1 MPNKKPRSLEVRWSV
16 QRRFSKS
23 ALDGVASRL
32 DLQPLPSRA
41 SWDPS
46 GAQTDEQIEQYYRN
60 VSIGDRAAIRSTHH
74 GWLQF
79 KITSI
84 DRLKPK
90 RGRIYVAEGCS
101 WGGSAYYA
109 KHGKSCFAPTGQSRL
124 VVPTHEVV
132 DWTDQNPTGLR
143 IPRLGA

>member
-1 MPNKKPRSLEVRWSV
+1 MPNEKPRSWDVRWSV

-32 DLQPLPSRA
+32 NLQPLPSRA

-46 GAQTDEQIEQYYRN
+46 ETQTDEQIEQHYRN

-84 DRLKPK
+84 DGLK
-90 RGRIYVAEGCS
+90 RGRIYVAEGCP
-101 WGGSAYYA
+101 WGGRAYYA
-109 KHGKSCFAPTGQSRL
+109 KHGKSCYAPTGQSRL
-124 VVPTHEVV
+124 VVPHTK
-132 DWTDQNPTGLR
+132 
-143 IPRLGA
+143 